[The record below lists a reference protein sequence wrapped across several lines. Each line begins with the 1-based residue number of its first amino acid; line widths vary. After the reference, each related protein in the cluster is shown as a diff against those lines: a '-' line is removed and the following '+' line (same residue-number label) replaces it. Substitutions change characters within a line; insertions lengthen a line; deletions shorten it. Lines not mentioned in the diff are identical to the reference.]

1 MYLTYAEYQAYG
13 GTLDA
18 TKFAEYEFDAR
29 KVIDYYTFDRLKN
42 DTTFSEAIKRLVFK
56 LVSVLQTKD
65 AALTAQGASPTV
77 TQQSNDGVSVQYN
90 AMNAFDAYN
99 VLKTEQGASIKQYLS
114 GEVNQAGEALTYR
127 GVY

>member
-1 MYLTYAEYQAYG
+1 MYLTYEEYQALG

-18 TKFAEYEFDAR
+18 TTFAEYEFDAQ
-29 KVIDYYTFDRLKN
+29 KVIDYYTFDRLKQ
-42 DTTFSEAIKRLVFK
+42 DTVFSEAIKRLVFK

-65 AALTAQGASPTV
+65 AALTAHGSSPAV
-77 TQQSNDGVSVQYN
+77 TQQSNDGVTVQYN

-99 VLKTEQGASIKQYLS
+99 VLKTEQGATIRQYLS
-114 GEVNQAGEALTYR
+114 GETNQAGEVLLYR

>member
-18 TKFAEYEFDAR
+18 IKFAEYEFDAR
-29 KVIDYYTFDRLKN
+29 KVIDFYTFNRLTN
-42 DTTFSEAIKRLVFK
+42 DTVFSIAVKRLMFK
-56 LVSVLQTKD
+56 LISVLQTKT
-65 AALTAQGASPTV
+65 ATLTAQGTGPTV

-99 VLKTEQGASIKQYLS
+99 VLKAEQGASIRQYLS
-114 GEVNQAGEALTYR
+114 GERNEAGEVLLYR